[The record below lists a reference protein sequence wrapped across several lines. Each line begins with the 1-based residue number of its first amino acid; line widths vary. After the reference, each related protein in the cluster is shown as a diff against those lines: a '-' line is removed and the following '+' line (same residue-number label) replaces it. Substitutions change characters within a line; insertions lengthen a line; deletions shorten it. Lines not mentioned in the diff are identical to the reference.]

1 MSLASVTVDTT
12 AGGVTI
18 QAANGNRRGVF
29 VKSLATNSVTVFLKF
44 DASST
49 ALTAANGWPLAPGES
64 LILLREAS
72 IAGDNPVYDV
82 KGITASG
89 SADIRTQEL

>member
-18 QAANGNRRGVF
+18 QSGNPQRRGVF
-29 VKSLATNSVTVFLKF
+29 LFNNSTTITVYLKF
-44 DASST
+44 DNSAT
-49 ALTAANGWPLAPGES
+49 ALTAFNGYPLLPQTGFFIGPEMCGWGLDAAF
-64 LILLREAS
+64 LI
-72 IAGDNPVYDV
+72 

-89 SADIRTQEL
+89 TADVRTQEI